1 MAQLFLFTGAVEGWS
16 ISLILETLW
25 QRLPGLMRANLSF
38 WIPAQGFQFSQV
50 APEDQAMYVAGMSV
64 LWNGVLAA
72 VTAPK
77 VTGGAEKGTEN
88 GAEEGTEN
96 GAENGAEE
104 GTENGAENGAEEG
117 AETAVSNAVAA
128 KVRTADTP
136 VRSR

>member
-1 MAQLFLFTGAVEGWS
+1 M
-16 ISLILETLW
+16 ILETLW

-104 GTENGAENGAEEG
+104 G

-128 KVRTADTP
+128 KVRTVDMP